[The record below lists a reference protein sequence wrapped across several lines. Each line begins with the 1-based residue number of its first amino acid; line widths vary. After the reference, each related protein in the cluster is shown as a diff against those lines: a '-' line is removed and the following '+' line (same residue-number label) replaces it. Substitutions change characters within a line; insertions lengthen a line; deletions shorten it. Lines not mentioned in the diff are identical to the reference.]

1 MTNNLK
7 ELMYRYRLYKTKGKT
22 EPEIIIIKRHLKNL
36 SKNNYKLEKS
46 KKVHVRYV
54 W

>member
-1 MTNNLK
+1 MTKNLK
-7 ELMYRYRLYKTKGKT
+7 ELMHRLYKTKGKT

-54 W
+54 